1 MIRRGSLV
9 RCPSKEFLGAG
20 IVERVL
26 SSVPVPAGGQR
37 YIVKYKDQRLKQFE
51 YELEEVVEKQTAIT
65 PIQFDTA
72 YMQASIQYFGDCDLP
87 DDTLTNHVQS
97 IGAVVGLMR
106 QILFNPE
113 EDERD
118 DY

>member
-9 RCPSKEFLGAG
+9 RCPSMEFLGVG
-20 IVERVL
+20 IGERIL
-26 SSVPVPAGGQR
+26 RSEPPGGQR
-37 YIVKYKDQRLKQFE
+37 YIVKYPDQRLKQLE
-51 YELEEVVEKQTAIT
+51 SELEEVNEKVRGIT

-87 DDTLTNHVQS
+87 DDILTNHVQS

-113 EDERD
+113 EEE
-118 DY
+118 